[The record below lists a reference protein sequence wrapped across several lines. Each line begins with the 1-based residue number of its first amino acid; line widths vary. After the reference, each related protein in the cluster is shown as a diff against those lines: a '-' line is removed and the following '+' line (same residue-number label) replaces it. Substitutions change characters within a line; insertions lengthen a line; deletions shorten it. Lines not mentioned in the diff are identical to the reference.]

1 MKRVRKMELSEYLN
15 YDVVL
20 ERYHCFNQN
29 LETLY
34 KDALSKNIVLQYNKK
49 DLMQY
54 INEQKSSLLDTP
66 SEDEL
71 YNEFK
76 KKNNKLFIKKA
87 LFRTLLFLSLYS
99 LHVTGKNVKTQ
110 EASNVINSIL
120 MINNLSTDSNNDGIL
135 EIDTSVL
142 NDINEYSDPVD
153 NQYFYNTNFVY
164 RLSDYVKISDSVSF
178 DIAMEKL
185 GYDIVE
191 IDGILYSRT
200 GNITK
205 ITYNVEQK
213 QYVDYTSLKFNTV
226 EEIKEYLSNVYEY
239 DKSDIME
246 INTSCSEVRI
256 LEEIPTIK
264 KSKEDGSVI
273 LEEPSNNIKHSLI
286 KKIFK

>member
-1 MKRVRKMELSEYLN
+1 MKRVKKMELSEYLN

-34 KDALSKNIVLQYNKK
+34 NDALSKNIVLQYHKK

-54 INEQKSSLLDTP
+54 ISEQKSSLLDTP

-71 YNEFK
+71 HNEFK

-87 LFRTLLFLSLYS
+87 LFRTILFLSLYS
-99 LHVTGKNVKTQ
+99 LHITGKNVKTQ
-110 EASNVINSIL
+110 ETSNVINSIL
-120 MINNLSTDSNNDGIL
+120 MFNNLSTDSNNDGIL
-135 EIDTSVL
+135 EIDTELL
-142 NDINEYSDPVD
+142 NYINEYSNPADD
-153 NQYFYNTNFVY
+153 QYFYNTNLIY
-164 RLSDYVKISDSVSF
+164 RLSDYIKISDSVSF

-205 ITYNVEQK
+205 ITYNVENFRFI
-213 QYVDYTSLKFNTV
+213 DYTSLKFETD
-226 EEIKEYLSNVYEY
+226 KEVRGYLSSIYGYEET
-239 DKSDIME
+239 DFMNIT
-246 INTSCSEVRI
+246 TSYNEVKT

-286 KKIFK
+286 KKLF

>member
-1 MKRVRKMELSEYLN
+1 MKRVKKMELSEYLN

-34 KDALSKNIVLQYNKK
+34 KDALSKNIVLQYHKK

-54 INEQKSSLLDTP
+54 ISEQKSSLLDTP

-71 YNEFK
+71 HNEFK

-87 LFRTLLFLSLYS
+87 LFRTILFLSLYS
-99 LHVTGKNVKTQ
+99 LHITGKNVKTQ
-110 EASNVINSIL
+110 ETSNVINSIL
-120 MINNLSTDSNNDGIL
+120 MLNNLSTDSNNDGIL
-135 EIDTSVL
+135 EIDTELL
-142 NDINEYSDPVD
+142 NYINEYSNPADD
-153 NQYFYNTNFVY
+153 QYFYNTNLIY
-164 RLSDYVKISDSVSF
+164 RLSDYIKISDSVSF

-205 ITYNVEQK
+205 ITYNVENFRFI
-213 QYVDYTSLKFNTV
+213 DYTSLKFETD
-226 EEIKEYLSNVYEY
+226 KEVKGYLSSIYGYEET
-239 DKSDIME
+239 DFMNIT
-246 INTSCSEVRI
+246 TSYNEVKT

-286 KKIFK
+286 KKLF

>member
-1 MKRVRKMELSEYLN
+1 MKRVKKMELSEYLN

-34 KDALSKNIVLQYNKK
+34 KDALSKNIVLQYHKK

-54 INEQKSSLLDTP
+54 ISEQKSSLLDTP

-87 LFRTLLFLSLYS
+87 LFRTILFLSLYS
-99 LHVTGKNVKTQ
+99 LHITGKNVKTQ
-110 EASNVINSIL
+110 ETSNVINSIL
-120 MINNLSTDSNNDGIL
+120 MFNNLSTDSNNDGIL
-135 EIDTSVL
+135 EIDTELL
-142 NDINEYSDPVD
+142 NYINEYSNPADD
-153 NQYFYNTNFVY
+153 QYFYNTNLIY
-164 RLSDYVKISDSVSF
+164 RLSDYIKISDSVSF

-205 ITYNVEQK
+205 ITYNVENFRFI
-213 QYVDYTSLKFNTV
+213 DYTSLKFETD
-226 EEIKEYLSNVYEY
+226 KEVMGYLSSIYGYEET
-239 DKSDIME
+239 DFMNIT
-246 INTSCSEVRI
+246 TSYNEVKT

-286 KKIFK
+286 KKLF

>member
-1 MKRVRKMELSEYLN
+1 MKRVKKMELSEYLN

-34 KDALSKNIVLQYNKK
+34 KDALSKNIVLQYHKK

-54 INEQKSSLLDTP
+54 ISEQKSSLLDTP

-87 LFRTLLFLSLYS
+87 LFRTILFLSLYS
-99 LHVTGKNVKTQ
+99 LHITGKNVKIQ
-110 EASNVINSIL
+110 ETSNVINSIL
-120 MINNLSTDSNNDGIL
+120 MFNNLSTDSNNDGIL
-135 EIDTSVL
+135 EVDTELL
-142 NDINEYSDPVD
+142 NYINEYSNPADD
-153 NQYFYNTNFVY
+153 QYFYNTNLIY
-164 RLSDYVKISDSVSF
+164 RLSDYIKISDSVSF

-205 ITYNVEQK
+205 ITYNVENFRFI
-213 QYVDYTSLKFNTV
+213 DYTSLKFETD
-226 EEIKEYLSNVYEY
+226 KEVRGYLSSIYGYEET
-239 DKSDIME
+239 DFMNIT
-246 INTSCSEVRI
+246 TSYNEVKT

-286 KKIFK
+286 KKLF

>member
-1 MKRVRKMELSEYLN
+1 MKRVKKMELSEYLN

-34 KDALSKNIVLQYNKK
+34 KDALSKNIVLQYHKK

-54 INEQKSSLLDTP
+54 ISEQKSSLLDTP

-87 LFRTLLFLSLYS
+87 LFRTILFLSLYS
-99 LHVTGKNVKTQ
+99 LHITGKNVKIQ
-110 EASNVINSIL
+110 ETSNVINSIL
-120 MINNLSTDSNNDGIL
+120 MFNNLSTDSNNDGIL
-135 EIDTSVL
+135 EVDTELL
-142 NDINEYSDPVD
+142 NYINKYSNPADD
-153 NQYFYNTNFVY
+153 QYFYNTNLIY
-164 RLSDYVKISDSVSF
+164 RLSDYIKISDSVSF

-205 ITYNVEQK
+205 ITYNVENFRFI
-213 QYVDYTSLKFNTV
+213 DYTSLKFETD
-226 EEIKEYLSNVYEY
+226 KEVRGYLSSIYGYEET
-239 DKSDIME
+239 DFMNIT
-246 INTSCSEVRI
+246 TSYNEVKT

-286 KKIFK
+286 KKLF

>member
-1 MKRVRKMELSEYLN
+1 MKRVKKMELSEYLN

-34 KDALSKNIVLQYNKK
+34 KDALSKNIVLQYHKK
-49 DLMQY
+49 DLMKY
-54 INEQKSSLLDTP
+54 ISEQKSSLLDTP

-87 LFRTLLFLSLYS
+87 LFRTILFLSLYS
-99 LHVTGKNVKTQ
+99 LHITGKNVKTQ
-110 EASNVINSIL
+110 ETSNVINSIL
-120 MINNLSTDSNNDGIL
+120 MFNNLSTDSNNDGIL
-135 EIDTSVL
+135 EIDTELL
-142 NDINEYSDPVD
+142 NYINEYSNPADD
-153 NQYFYNTNFVY
+153 QYFYNTNLIY
-164 RLSDYVKISDSVSF
+164 RLSDYIKISDSVSF

-205 ITYNVEQK
+205 ITYNVENFRFI
-213 QYVDYTSLKFNTV
+213 DYTSLKFETD
-226 EEIKEYLSNVYEY
+226 KEVMGYLSSIYGYEET
-239 DKSDIME
+239 DFMNIT
-246 INTSCSEVRI
+246 TSYNEVKT

-286 KKIFK
+286 KKLF